1 MLYIICKKR
10 YIEHISI
17 FLIVIC
23 LLVNMSQS
31 ELLEIKKR
39 LAVIESVLFLEERL
53 LIPENLKN

>member
-39 LAVIESVLFLEERL
+39 LASLKVCYFL
-53 LIPENLKN
+53 KKGY